1 MIFGIIVTVIS
12 FLIDSFLSNYLYVS
26 VSNNNIFIPMFTLLS
41 FIITLPYF
49 NNQSNNYLISCF
61 IFGLIYDITFTNTLL
76 LNAALFTLIGFVII
90 LLDNGLSNN
99 YFNSIIKMLIVIIIF
114 DSLTYV
120 ILLMLDYIDYNILDL
135 LLKIAKSLLLNFIY
149 ITVFYFCTN
158 VIAKKL
164 HIKKSI

>member
-1 MIFGIIVTVIS
+1 MIYGIVISSIS
-12 FLIDSFLSNYLYVS
+12 FLLDAFLANYIYVS
-26 VSNNNIFIPMFTLLS
+26 VGNNNIFIPMFTLLS
-41 FIITLPYF
+41 LIIILPYF
-49 NNQSNNYLISCF
+49 NNKSNNYLAVCA
-61 IFGLIYDITFTNTLL
+61 IFGLLYDIVFTNTFLF
-76 LNAALFTLIGFVII
+76 NAALFTLTGFII
-90 LLDNGLSNN
+90 MLLDNGLADN